1 MHKLILVCFVVLLAS
16 CTHISRN
23 TKPLSSLKV
32 ESYAIDQVIFP
43 IDCSI
48 VVCTEGFANEGYI
61 WMTDL
66 SDDVLRS
73 GDITN
78 GQIVQLQ
85 LLWLPEA
92 GKTPLAETSTNF
104 VIEHII
110 VSDGEV
116 GIYGGGGFC
125 WPHGNAT
132 TGLTLDVED
141 ATIAMQEQSDGF
153 NDLLTPATVTGLVR
167 SNPDANKS
175 RLIEAAALRI
185 KNQ

>member
-1 MHKLILVCFVVLLAS
+1 MRNFILVCFVLAFAGCS
-16 CTHISRN
+16 QVARN
-23 TKPLSSLKV
+23 TNPLSSLKV
-32 ESYAIDQVIFP
+32 ESYGIDQVIFP
-43 IDCSI
+43 IDCSV

-66 SDDVLRS
+66 SDDALRS
-73 GDITN
+73 GNITN

-125 WPHGNAT
+125 WPHGNAS
-132 TGLTLDVED
+132 TGMTLDIED
-141 ATIAMQEQSDGF
+141 ATVAMQEQSERF
-153 NDLLTPATVTGLVR
+153 VDLLTPATVTGLVR

-175 RLIEAAALRI
+175 RLIEVAAQRI